1 VYEELETFNTDRIGH
16 GVRMMEDP
24 NTVALARERG
34 LAFEVGVTRN
44 FQTGVV
50 KSIPEH
56 PLMEMLNWGLNLAI
70 GTDNPSILRV
80 NLTDEYHLI
89 CEDLEMEY
97 KLLKE
102 RILAAGQ
109 ASILPETNHDEL
121 NEQLR
126 IELSL

>member
-1 VYEELETFNTDRIGH
+1 MYEELETFNTDRIGH

-80 NLTDEYHLI
+80 PLTDEYHLI
-89 CEDLEMEY
+89 FG
-97 KLLKE
+97 KTWKWSTNSSKN
-102 RILAAGQ
+102 
-109 ASILPETNHDEL
+109 ASWRQDTPVFCRKPITMN
-121 NEQLR
+121 
-126 IELSL
+126 